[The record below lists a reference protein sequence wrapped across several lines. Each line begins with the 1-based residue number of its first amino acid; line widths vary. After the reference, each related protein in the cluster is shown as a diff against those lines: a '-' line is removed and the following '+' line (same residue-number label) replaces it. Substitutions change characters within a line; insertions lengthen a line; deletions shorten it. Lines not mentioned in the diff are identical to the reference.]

1 MKRIAAILSAML
13 LGCISSF
20 AQNPSQLE
28 GIGEFTFFGVDFSH
42 VQVFAA
48 EETPSEFVKAFEG
61 INNLFL
67 TEPDKYVALLER
79 RLQRPV
85 SCVDIRPAVEQLQK
99 IDLENL
105 KTLRTVS
112 NFTGEEMSQMVRDLP
127 IEEDLSGTGLVILAN
142 CLDKSR
148 PAGHFVFVFFD
159 IDTRDIITA
168 WNSYGEARGFGL
180 RNYWARS
187 VYKAIS
193 YIRTPDYRW

>member
-1 MKRIAAILSAML
+1 MKRIAAILSAIV
-13 LGCISSF
+13 LGCISSS

-28 GIGEFTFFGVDFSH
+28 GIGDFTFFGVDFSH
-42 VQVFAA
+42 VKVFAA

-67 TEPDKYVALLER
+67 TEPDKYIALLEQRLDR
-79 RLQRPV
+79 RV
-85 SCVDIRPAVEQLQK
+85 SCVDISPAVEQLQK
-99 IDLENL
+99 IDMENL
-105 KTLRTVS
+105 KTLRTVG
-112 NFTGEEMSQMVRDLP
+112 NFTGEEITRMVCDLP
-127 IEEDLSGTGLVILAN
+127 IDEDLSGTGLVILAN
-142 CLDKSR
+142 CIDKSG
-148 PAGHFVFVFFD
+148 PEGHYVFVFFD

-193 YIRTPDYRW
+193 CIRTPGYSR

>member
-1 MKRIAAILSAML
+1 MKRIAAIFSAML
-13 LGCISSF
+13 LGCVSSF

-42 VQVFAA
+42 VKVFAA

-67 TEPDKYVALLER
+67 TEPDKYIALLER

-85 SCVDIRPAVEQLQK
+85 ACVDIEPVIDRLQN

-112 NFTGEEMSQMVRDLP
+112 NFTGEEISQMVRDLP
-127 IEEDLSGTGLVILAN
+127 IGDDLSGTGLVILAN

-148 PAGHFVFVFFD
+148 PEAHYVFVFFD

>member
-1 MKRIAAILSAML
+1 MSAIV

-42 VQVFAA
+42 VKVYAA

-67 TEPDKYVALLER
+67 TEPDKYIVLLEK
-79 RLQRPV
+79 RLHRPV
-85 SCVDIRPAVEQLQK
+85 SCVDIKPSIDQLQK
-99 IDLENL
+99 IDLESL

-112 NFTGEEMSQMVRDLP
+112 RFTGDEMSRMVCDLP
-127 IEEDLSGTGLVILAN
+127 IAEDLSGTGLVILAN
-142 CLDKSR
+142 CLDKSG
-148 PAGHFVFVFFD
+148 PEGHYVFVFFD

-168 WNSYGEARGFGL
+168 WHTYGDARGFGL

-187 VYKAIS
+187 VYNAID
-193 YIRTPDYRW
+193 YIRTPGYR

>member
-1 MKRIAAILSAML
+1 MKRIAAILSAIV
-13 LGCISSF
+13 LGCISSS

-28 GIGEFTFFGVDFSH
+28 GIGDFTFFGVDFSH
-42 VQVFAA
+42 VKVFAA

-67 TEPDKYVALLER
+67 TEPDKYIALLEQRLDR
-79 RLQRPV
+79 RV
-85 SCVDIRPAVEQLQK
+85 SCVDISPAVEQLQK
-99 IDLENL
+99 IDMENL
-105 KTLRTVS
+105 KTLRTVG
-112 NFTGEEMSQMVRDLP
+112 NFTGEEITRMVCDLP
-127 IEEDLSGTGLVILAN
+127 IDEDLSGTGLVILAN
-142 CLDKSR
+142 CIDKSG
-148 PAGHFVFVFFD
+148 PEGHYVFVFFD

-193 YIRTPDYRW
+193 YIRTPGYSR